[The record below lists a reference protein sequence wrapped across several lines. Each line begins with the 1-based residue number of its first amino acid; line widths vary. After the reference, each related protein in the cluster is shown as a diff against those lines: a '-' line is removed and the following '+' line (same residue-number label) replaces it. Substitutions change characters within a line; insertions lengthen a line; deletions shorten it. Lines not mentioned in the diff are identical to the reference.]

1 MMSVFKSQLAFELLD
16 NGLARRQGLMS
27 DGSTAWEVKL
37 TAGTFDQLQKRPYP
51 QQIRIL
57 SGIFEFTVGS
67 DVHTLIA
74 EETLLIPAAT
84 VFGCFCLDD
93 GILLEIQYNA

>member
-1 MMSVFKSQLAFELLD
+1 MMSVFKSQLPFEQLD

-27 DGSTAWEVKL
+27 DGSTAWEVQFA
-37 TAGTFDQLQKRPYP
+37 AGTFDQLQKRPYP

-67 DVHTLIA
+67 DVQTLIA
-74 EETLLIPAAT
+74 QETLTIPAAT

-93 GILLEIQYNA
+93 GTLLEIQQNV